1 MEKAWNE
8 LIMEFCKLLRIDKF
22 CNWLNKKF
30 TRNYKEV
37 PLFWV
42 MFDLNKYLKDGS
54 TNSCISKLH
63 PTIGNDIF
71 IKDKLFEI
79 IDYIRSTYDM
89 EKLSK

>member
-1 MEKAWNE
+1 M
-8 LIMEFCKLLRIDKF
+8 L
-22 CNWLNKKF
+22 NWLIKKS
-30 TRNYKEV
+30 TKNYTQI

-42 MFDLNKYLKDGS
+42 DFNLQKYLKDGS
-54 TNSCISKLH
+54 EDSCITRLH

-79 IDYIRSTYDM
+79 IDYIRNTYDM